1 MFEHAVRTLEPKGGK
16 TLRRYEIL
24 FIAHADLS
32 EDNLNEI
39 IERYKK
45 IITDSKGV
53 IVKIDKW
60 GMRKLAYEIKKQTK
74 GLYVLIDFAGASAII
89 IELERNFRIDDKIL
103 KFLTVMSESDFDPLE
118 LEKEKQTEVSVEA
131 KITPPETSS
140 PINALEAATDLPIDE
155 KSVEEA
161 KEEKE

>member
-1 MFEHAVRTLEPKGGK
+1 LFEHAVRTLEPRGGN

-45 IITDSKGV
+45 IINDSKGV

-60 GMRKLAYEIKKQTK
+60 GIRKLAYEIKKQTK
-74 GLYVLIDFAGASAII
+74 GIYVLIDFAGSSAII
-89 IELERNFRIDDKIL
+89 LELERNFRIDDKIL
-103 KFLTVMSESDFDPLE
+103 KFLTVLRESDFDPLE
-118 LEKEKQTEVSVEA
+118 LEKKAEIPAEA
-131 KITPPETSS
+131 KITPPETDSQV
-140 PINALEAATDLPIDE
+140 NAAEAATELPVDE
-155 KSVEEA
+155 KSAEGA